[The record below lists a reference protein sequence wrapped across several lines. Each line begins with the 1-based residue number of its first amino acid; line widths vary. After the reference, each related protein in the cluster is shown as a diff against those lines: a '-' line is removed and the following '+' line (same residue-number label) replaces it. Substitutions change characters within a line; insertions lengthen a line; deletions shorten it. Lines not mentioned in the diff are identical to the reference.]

1 LTNLDPSA
9 TDRRRCSFAADERG
23 DPLAGTAA
31 HARGFLLIES
41 PGAWGH
47 NALRESRLDAGVAAA
62 LAERA
67 AAMSYRML
75 LIKKPGRRLER
86 TQRRWAFVDSTPGA
100 ETTTWGAYGSDRELL
115 ESPFQRREAA
125 GATPAIYLVC
135 THGRH
140 DACCALRG
148 RAVAAALS
156 RERPDDTWEC
166 SHLGGDRFAPNVLV
180 FPEGLYYGRVL
191 PSRSREIVEAHDR
204 SEVVIDLLRGR
215 AAFRPAVQA
224 AQHFARLSTDSRSI
238 ADFRPL
244 ESRTTEHGDLSIDL
258 EHGDH
263 TMTVTVRPSVGD
275 TSGYLT
281 CKATHQLHPP
291 MFTLQTIDHHAGD
304 TRL

>member
-1 LTNLDPSA
+1 LTSLDPSA
-9 TDRRRCSFAADERG
+9 AAQRRCSFTADERG

-67 AAMSYRML
+67 AALSYRVL
-75 LIKKPGRRLER
+75 LIKKPGRSLER
-86 TQRRWAFVDSTPGA
+86 TKRRWAFVDSTPGA
-100 ETTTWGAYGSDRELL
+100 ETTTWGTYGSDRELL
-115 ESPFQRREAA
+115 ESPFQQREARD
-125 GATPAIYLVC
+125 GTPAIYLVC

-148 RAVAAALS
+148 RAVAAVLA
-156 RERPDDTWEC
+156 RQRPDDAWEC

-180 FPEGLYYGRVL
+180 LPEGLYYGRVL
-191 PSRSREIVEAHDR
+191 PSRSRDIVEAHDR

-238 ADFRPL
+238 ADLRPL
-244 ESRTTEHGDLSIDL
+244 ESRTTEHGDVSIDL
-258 EHGDH
+258 EHEDR

-281 CKATHQLHPP
+281 CKATHPLHPP
-291 MFTLQTIDHHAGD
+291 MFTLQTIDHHPGD
-304 TRL
+304 TRQ